1 MAVAQGPCATA
12 KIHHSGDIKQTS
24 VSGPSFEVTV
34 LINNIP
40 IQVLL
45 DTGSCIS
52 IIPIDVLEDVLK
64 MRANPLTDIPE
75 LKNSK
80 FVTANGDDLNFLG
93 YTDAN
98 VKFQGN
104 IYCNST
110 FLVVPTSRCNS
121 VLIRTNILSLLDGKD
136 MENGDGY
143 FASAVKIVDNLLN
156 NYNIVWSS
164 KRICKIAKS
173 LTKLDTVYLWVKL
186 VLFAR
191 TVLLTPT
198 DKASSI
204 KGISF
209 GHICFEIPK
218 NSDKVEIPFLV
229 TNLSDRDT
237 HISRYFPLYNVSP
250 VERIVNNIDP
260 VKEIPSDEEF
270 LKIVNIDKEKLSK
283 EELHHA
289 YNLLL
294 KHKHIF
300 AFNEYQL
307 GCMNDVEFKIDP
319 IDKTPVSHRYRP
331 IHPKY
336 QERVQEKLKVLLE
349 TGVISETTGPWNSPL
364 TVVEKSAGEL
374 RLCIDYRSLNKQ
386 CRRDAKPIPRIEET
400 LALLQGN
407 TMFSTVDMMSGYYQ
421 LPLAED
427 SKMCIA
433 FSAGS
438 GKLYKFN
445 RMSFGYT
452 GSGGFFQCSVENVL
466 ADILYSRSLVYLD
479 DVLVLGKS
487 FDNHCTSLDMVL
499 SRLYDAGIRLKLKK
513 CKFFTNETNYLGHI
527 ISDKGIKPNPE
538 KTRAIEQWKKPTNIK
553 DIRQFHGLIS
563 YYRKFIPNFAR
574 RAAPLTD
581 LMKGKRVSRGKRQV
595 FVPCKFDWTH
605 MHDKAFEDLKKAL
618 LEEVCLAHQDFNS
631 NFILELDASR
641 SGLGAVLSQR
651 INGELRPIAFASRKT
666 SVTCVFHSS

>member
-1 MAVAQGPCATA
+1 M
-12 KIHHSGDIKQTS
+12 
-24 VSGPSFEVTV
+24 
-34 LINNIP
+34 
-40 IQVLL
+40 
-45 DTGSCIS
+45 
-52 IIPIDVLEDVLK
+52 
-64 MRANPLTDIPE
+64 
-75 LKNSK
+75 
-80 FVTANGDDLNFLG
+80 
-93 YTDAN
+93 
-98 VKFQGN
+98 
-104 IYCNST
+104 
-110 FLVVPTSRCNS
+110 
-121 VLIRTNILSLLDGKD
+121 
-136 MENGDGY
+136 
-143 FASAVKIVDNLLN
+143 
-156 NYNIVWSS
+156 SS
-164 KRICKIAKS
+164 
-173 LTKLDTVYLWVKL
+173 
-186 VLFAR
+186 
-191 TVLLTPT
+191 
-198 DKASSI
+198 
-204 KGISF
+204 
-209 GHICFEIPK
+209 
-218 NSDKVEIPFLV
+218 
-229 TNLSDRDT
+229 
-237 HISRYFPLYNVSP
+237 

-307 GCMNDVEFKIDP
+307 CCMKDVEFEIDL

-331 IHPKY
+331 IYPKY

-364 TVVEKSAGEL
+364 TVVEKSSGEL

-427 SKMCIA
+427 SKMCTA
-433 FSAGS
+433 FSAGI

-445 RMSFGYT
+445 RMPFGYT
-452 GSGGFFQCSVENVL
+452 GSCGFFQHSVENVL

-487 FDNHCTSLDMVL
+487 FADHCTSLDMVL

-527 ISDKGIKPNPE
+527 ISDNGIKPNPE
-538 KTRAIEQWKKPTNIK
+538 KTRAIEQWKKPINIK

-581 LMKGKRVSRGKRQV
+581 LIKRKRVSRGKRQV
-595 FVPCKFDWTH
+595 FIPCKFDWTH
-605 MHDKAFEDLKKAL
+605 IHDKAFEDLKKAL
-618 LEEVCLAHQDFNS
+618 LEEVCLAHPDFNS
-631 NFILELDASR
+631 NLI
-641 SGLGAVLSQR
+641 
-651 INGELRPIAFASRKT
+651 
-666 SVTCVFHSS
+666 